1 MCLQP
6 GRGDSS
12 LDLSAHGRDG
22 EKWLVSLKS
31 SLMVKSEGGW

>member
-12 LDLSAHGRDG
+12 LDLGAYGSDG

-31 SLMVKSEGGW
+31 SLMIRIDGS